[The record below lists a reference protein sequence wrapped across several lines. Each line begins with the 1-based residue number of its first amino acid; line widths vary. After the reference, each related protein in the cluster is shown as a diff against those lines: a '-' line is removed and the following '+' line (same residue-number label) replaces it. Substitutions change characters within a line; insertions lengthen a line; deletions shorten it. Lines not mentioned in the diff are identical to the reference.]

1 MPGTTHQLSR
11 FGCRQGWESSRAPHC
26 YTLGGMQIR
35 RPLVI
40 AALTLSVLAP
50 VSACSS
56 APASAPTAPAS
67 APVAPVKVD
76 PAAWVQAAR
85 SPGTVVID
93 VRSPEEFTA
102 GHLQGAINLNVESP
116 DFAQLAAT
124 LDPATTYALYCH
136 SGRRSA
142 IAAATLAEL
151 GVVHVYDLQGGI
163 AEAEAAGMPTA

>member
-1 MPGTTHQLSR
+1 
-11 FGCRQGWESSRAPHC
+11 
-26 YTLGGMQIR
+26 MQIR

-56 APASAPTAPAS
+56 SSGSAPTAPAS
-67 APVAPVKVD
+67 APATPIKVD
-76 PAAWVQAAR
+76 PDAWVQAAR

-93 VRSPEEFTA
+93 VRSPEEFAA
-102 GHLQGAINLNVESP
+102 GHLQGAINMNVEAP
-116 DFAQLAAT
+116 DFTQLAAG
-124 LDPATTYALYCH
+124 LDPAATYALYCR

-142 IAAATLAEL
+142 IAAAALAQL

>member
-1 MPGTTHQLSR
+1 
-11 FGCRQGWESSRAPHC
+11 
-26 YTLGGMQIR
+26 MQIR

-56 APASAPTAPAS
+56 SSGSAPTAPAS
-67 APVAPVKVD
+67 APTAPVKVD
-76 PAAWVQAAR
+76 PDAWVQAAR

-93 VRSPEEFTA
+93 VRSPEEFAA
-102 GHLQGAINLNVESP
+102 GHLEGAINMNVEAP
-116 DFAQLAAT
+116 DFTQLAAG
-124 LDPATTYALYCH
+124 LDPAVTYALYCH

-142 IAAATLAEL
+142 IAAAALAQL